1 MGKQTPKYKWTP
13 ERVELLTS
21 LYAVGDLSYDGL
33 AKAVF
38 DDPEARDA
46 VAGKL
51 WRLGLSK
58 GKSKEATSKRRREH
72 AGRRNGVA
80 RTRNPN
86 AAPRTRSQPPKPIT
100 DEQLAKGMTLT
111 QLPDNGCRRPLAG
124 EGLDTIYCGEP
135 AKGSFCEACK
145 HVLYA
150 GTRKAVA

>member
-1 MGKQTPKYKWTP
+1 MGKQMPKYKWTP
-13 ERVELLTS
+13 ERVEQLTT
-21 LYAVGDLSYDGL
+21 LYSAGELSYDGL
-33 AKAVF
+33 AKAIF
-38 DDPEARDA
+38 SDPEARDA
-46 VAGKL
+46 IAGKL

-72 AGRRNGVA
+72 AGRRGNGQ
-80 RTRNPN
+80 RRNPS
-86 AAPRTRSQPPKPIT
+86 AAPRTRNVPPSPIT
-100 DEQLAKGMTLT
+100 QDQIDKGMTLT
-111 QLPDNGCRRPLAG
+111 NLPDNGCRRPLAG